1 MNWLS
6 ESISDLRLYGQ
17 RKRFLESVD
26 SQLIWLE
33 NDFAALKGCATDS
46 EAVEG
51 GASKSED
58 HLLNNIVKRDKLK
71 QSKRLAKEF
80 VEQVE
85 KTLDMLPKQQ
95 KDILTEFFID
105 RSKGHIERLMEKYHV
120 EQAHIYRLKSES
132 LYSFTILRY
141 GASNTQ

>member
-58 HLLNNIVKRDKLK
+58 RLLNNIVKRDKLK

-120 EQAHIYRLKSES
+120 EQAHIYRLKNES
-132 LYSFTILRY
+132 LYSCTILRY

>member
-1 MNWLS
+1 MNWIS

-71 QSKRLAKEF
+71 QNKKLSKEF

-95 KDILTEFFID
+95 KDILKKLTLFLHSYVSIYPLLNKVKLRNASFFNLYTID
-105 RSKGHIERLMEKYHV
+105 CS
-120 EQAHIYRLKSES
+120 
-132 LYSFTILRY
+132 T
-141 GASNTQ
+141 

>member
-17 RKRFLESVD
+17 RKRFLENVD

-33 NDFAALKGCATDS
+33 NDFTALKGCATDS

-51 GASKSED
+51 GASRSED
-58 HLLNNIVKRDKLK
+58 HLLNNIIKRDKLR
-71 QSKRLAKEF
+71 QNFVQTIERTLYLLPRQQQEILA
-80 VEQVE
+80 
-85 KTLDMLPKQQ
+85 
-95 KDILTEFFID
+95 EFFID

-120 EQAHIYRLKSES
+120 EQSMVYKLKNEA
-132 LYSFTILRY
+132 LRNFTLLRSGY
-141 GASNTQ
+141 IET

>member
-1 MNWLS
+1 MNWIS
-6 ESISDLRLYGQ
+6 ESVADLRLYGQ
-17 RKRFLESVD
+17 RKRFLENVD
-26 SQLIWLE
+26 NQLIWLE

-46 EAVEG
+46 EAVDG
-51 GASKSED
+51 GASRIED

-71 QSKRLAKEF
+71 QRKRLAKEF

-120 EQAHIYRLKSES
+120 EQAHIYRLKNES

>member
-26 SQLIWLE
+26 NQLIWLE

-105 RSKGHIERLMEKYHV
+105 RSKGHIDAFNGEVHV
-120 EQAHIYRLKSES
+120 EQAHI
-132 LYSFTILRY
+132 I
-141 GASNTQ
+141 

>member
-33 NDFAALKGCATDS
+33 NDFVALKGCTTDS

-120 EQAHIYRLKSES
+120 EQAHIYRLKNES

>member
-17 RKRFLESVD
+17 RKRFLENVD

-33 NDFAALKGCATDS
+33 NDFTALKGCATDS

-51 GASKSED
+51 GASRSED
-58 HLLNNIVKRDKLK
+58 HLLNNIIKRDKLRQNK
-71 QSKRLAKEF
+71 ELAEKF
-80 VEQVE
+80 VQTIER
-85 KTLDMLPKQQ
+85 TLYLLPRQQ
-95 KDILTEFFID
+95 QEILAEFFID

-120 EQAHIYRLKSES
+120 EQSMVYKLKNEA
-132 LYSFTILRY
+132 LRNFTLLRSGY
-141 GASNTQ
+141 IET

>member
-1 MNWLS
+1 MNWIS

-33 NDFAALKGCATDS
+33 NDFAALKGCTTDS

-120 EQAHIYRLKSES
+120 EQAHIYRLKNES

>member
-1 MNWLS
+1 MNWIS

-17 RKRFLESVD
+17 RKRFLENVD

-95 KDILTEFFID
+95 KDILTEFFVD
-105 RSKGHIERLMEKYHV
+105 RSRGHIERLMDKMHIEKSRVY
-120 EQAHIYRLKSES
+120 ELKDEA
-132 LYSFTILRY
+132 LHNFTILRY
-141 GASNTQ
+141 GYTGD

>member
-17 RKRFLESVD
+17 RKRFLENVD

-33 NDFAALKGCATDS
+33 NDFTALKGCATDS

-51 GASKSED
+51 GASRSED
-58 HLLNNIVKRDKLK
+58 HLLNNIIKRDKLRQNK
-71 QSKRLAKEF
+71 ELAEKF
-80 VEQVE
+80 VQTIER
-85 KTLDMLPKQQ
+85 TLYLLPRQQ
-95 KDILTEFFID
+95 QEILAEFFID

-120 EQAHIYRLKSES
+120 EQSMVYKFKNEALRN
-132 LYSFTILRY
+132 FTLLRSGY
-141 GASNTQ
+141 IET

>member
-1 MNWLS
+1 MNWIS
-6 ESISDLRLYGQ
+6 ESVSDLRLYGQ

-46 EAVEG
+46 EAVDG
-51 GASKSED
+51 GASRSED

-71 QSKRLAKEF
+71 QNKRLSKEF

-120 EQAHIYRLKSES
+120 EQSMIYKLKNES
-132 LYSFTILRY
+132 LRNFTLLRSGY
-141 GASNTQ
+141 IET

>member
-1 MNWLS
+1 MNWIS

-51 GASKSED
+51 GASRSED
-58 HLLNNIVKRDKLK
+58 HLLNNIVKRDKL
-71 QSKRLAKEF
+71 QQNKELSEKF
-80 VEQVE
+80 VQTIER
-85 KTLDMLPKQQ
+85 TLYLLPRQQ
-95 KDILTEFFID
+95 QEILTEFFID
-105 RSKGHIERLMEKYHV
+105 RSKGHIERLMDKMHIEKSRVY
-120 EQAHIYRLKSES
+120 ELKDEA
-132 LYSFTILRY
+132 LHNFTILRY
-141 GASNTQ
+141 GYTGD

>member
-1 MNWLS
+1 MNWIS

-51 GASKSED
+51 GASRSED
-58 HLLNNIVKRDKLK
+58 HLLNNIVKRDKLR
-71 QSKRLAKEF
+71 QNKELSEKF
-80 VEQVE
+80 VQTIER
-85 KTLDMLPKQQ
+85 TLYLLPRQQQ
-95 KDILTEFFID
+95 KILTEFFID
-105 RSKGHIERLMEKYHV
+105 RSKGHIERLMDKMHIEKSRVY
-120 EQAHIYRLKSES
+120 ELKDEA
-132 LYSFTILRY
+132 LHNFTILRY
-141 GASNTQ
+141 GYTGD

>member
-17 RKRFLESVD
+17 RKRFLENVD

-46 EAVEG
+46 EAVDG
-51 GASKSED
+51 GASRSED

-120 EQAHIYRLKSES
+120 EQAHIYRLKNES

>member
-1 MNWLS
+1 MNWIS
-6 ESISDLRLYGQ
+6 GPISDLRLYGQ

-51 GASKSED
+51 GASRSED

-71 QSKRLAKEF
+71 QNKKLSKEF
-80 VEQVE
+80 VEQME

-95 KDILTEFFID
+95 KDILTEFFVD
-105 RSKGHIERLMEKYHV
+105 RSRGHIERLMDKMHIEKSRVY
-120 EQAHIYRLKSES
+120 ELKDEA
-132 LYSFTILRY
+132 LHNFTILRY
-141 GASNTQ
+141 GYTGD

>member
-17 RKRFLESVD
+17 RKRFLENVD

-33 NDFAALKGCATDS
+33 NDFTALKGCATDS

-51 GASKSED
+51 GASRSED
-58 HLLNNIVKRDKLK
+58 HLLNNIIKRDKLRQNK
-71 QSKRLAKEF
+71 ELAEKF
-80 VEQVE
+80 VQTIER
-85 KTLDMLPKQQ
+85 TLYLLPRQQ
-95 KDILTEFFID
+95 QEILAEFFID

-120 EQAHIYRLKSES
+120 EQSKIRSVSYAT
-132 LYSFTILRY
+132 TI
-141 GASNTQ
+141 TF

>member
-1 MNWLS
+1 MNWIS

-51 GASKSED
+51 GASRSED

-71 QSKRLAKEF
+71 QNKKLSKEF
-80 VEQVE
+80 VEQME

-95 KDILTEFFID
+95 KNILTEFFVD
-105 RSKGHIERLMEKYHV
+105 RSRGHIERLMDKMHIEKSRVY
-120 EQAHIYRLKSES
+120 ELKDEA
-132 LYSFTILRY
+132 LHNFTILRY
-141 GASNTQ
+141 GYTGD

>member
-1 MNWLS
+1 MNWIS

-17 RKRFLESVD
+17 RKKFLEHVD

-33 NDFAALKGCATDS
+33 NDFAALKGCTTDS

-120 EQAHIYRLKSES
+120 EQAHIYRLKNES

>member
-17 RKRFLESVD
+17 RKRFLENVD

-33 NDFAALKGCATDS
+33 NDFTALKGCATDS

-51 GASKSED
+51 GASRSED
-58 HLLNNIVKRDKLK
+58 HLLNNIIKRDKLRQNK
-71 QSKRLAKEF
+71 ELAEKF
-80 VEQVE
+80 VQTIER
-85 KTLDMLPKQQ
+85 TLYLLPRQQ
-95 KDILTEFFID
+95 QQILAEFFID

-120 EQAHIYRLKSES
+120 EQSMVYKLKNEA
-132 LYSFTILRY
+132 LRNFTLLRSGY
-141 GASNTQ
+141 IET

>member
-1 MNWLS
+1 MNWIS

-51 GASKSED
+51 GASRSED
-58 HLLNNIVKRDKLK
+58 HLLNNIVKRDKLR
-71 QSKRLAKEF
+71 QNKELSEKF
-80 VEQVE
+80 VQTIER
-85 KTLDMLPKQQ
+85 TLYLLPRQQ
-95 KDILTEFFID
+95 QEILTEFFID
-105 RSKGHIERLMEKYHV
+105 RSKGHIERLMDKMHIEKSRVY
-120 EQAHIYRLKSES
+120 ELKDEA
-132 LYSFTILRY
+132 LHNFTILRY
-141 GASNTQ
+141 GYTGD

>member
-33 NDFAALKGCATDS
+33 NDFAALKGCTTDS

-120 EQAHIYRLKSES
+120 EQAHIYRLKNES

>member
-33 NDFAALKGCATDS
+33 NDFTALKGCATDS

-51 GASKSED
+51 GASRSED
-58 HLLNNIVKRDKLK
+58 HLLNNIIKRDKLRQNK
-71 QSKRLAKEF
+71 ELAEKF
-80 VEQVE
+80 VQTIER
-85 KTLDMLPKQQ
+85 TLYLLPRQQ
-95 KDILTEFFID
+95 QEILAEFFID

-120 EQAHIYRLKSES
+120 EQSMVYKLKNEA
-132 LYSFTILRY
+132 LRNFTLLRSGY
-141 GASNTQ
+141 IET

>member
-1 MNWLS
+1 MTWLS

-58 HLLNNIVKRDKLK
+58 HLLNNIVKRDKLRQNK
-71 QSKRLAKEF
+71 ELAEKF
-80 VEQVE
+80 VQTIER
-85 KTLDMLPKQQ
+85 TLYLLPRQQ
-95 KDILTEFFID
+95 QEILAEFFID

-120 EQAHIYRLKSES
+120 EQSMVYKLKNEA
-132 LYSFTILRY
+132 LRNFTLLRSGY
-141 GASNTQ
+141 IET

>member
-1 MNWLS
+1 MNWIS

-17 RKRFLESVD
+17 RKRFLENVD

-71 QSKRLAKEF
+71 QNKRLSKEF

-105 RSKGHIERLMEKYHV
+105 RSKGHIERLMDKMHIEKSRVY
-120 EQAHIYRLKSES
+120 ELKDEA
-132 LYSFTILRY
+132 LHNFTILRY
-141 GASNTQ
+141 GYTED

>member
-33 NDFAALKGCATDS
+33 NDFAALKGCTTDS

-58 HLLNNIVKRDKLK
+58 HLLNNIVKRDKLQ

-120 EQAHIYRLKSES
+120 EQAHIYRLKNES

>member
-1 MNWLS
+1 MNWIS
-6 ESISDLRLYGQ
+6 ESVADLRLYGQ
-17 RKRFLESVD
+17 RKRFLENVD
-26 SQLIWLE
+26 NQLIWLE

-46 EAVEG
+46 EAVDG
-51 GASKSED
+51 GASRSED

-120 EQAHIYRLKSES
+120 EQAHIYRLKNE
-132 LYSFTILRY
+132 
-141 GASNTQ
+141 